1 MFTDGFCD
9 PLSGLAGFGAVLV
22 DVDMNTFQA
31 FGGHVEEAL
40 FNELRKQVGDDQI
53 VGQAELLAVMAA
65 RQKWCDVLG
74 ARPGRRVINFIDNDA
89 ARYGLIKGY
98 SPSRASAWIL
108 ADAWRREAAIGCFSW
123 FDRVASTC
131 NPADGPSRLDFS
143 RVASLCG
150 GKVRVVDPPVISR
163 ELLASR
169 VQMGA

>member
-1 MFTDGFCD
+1 MEARRGHW
-9 PLSGLAGFGAVLV
+9 L
-22 DVDMNTFQA
+22 FQ
-31 FGGHVEEAL
+31 
-40 FNELRKQVGDDQI
+40 
-53 VGQAELLAVMAA
+53 
-65 RQKWCDVLG
+65 
-74 ARPGRRVINFIDNDA
+74 
-89 ARYGLIKGY
+89 
-98 SPSRASAWIL
+98 
-108 ADAWRREAAIGCFSW
+108 